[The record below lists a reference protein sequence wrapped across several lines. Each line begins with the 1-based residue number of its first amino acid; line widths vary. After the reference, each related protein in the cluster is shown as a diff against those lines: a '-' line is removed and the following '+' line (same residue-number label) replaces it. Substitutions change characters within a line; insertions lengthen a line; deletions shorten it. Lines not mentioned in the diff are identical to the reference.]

1 MNEEL
6 VIFFKALADAN
17 RLKIV
22 GLLAQQGYSVEEL
35 AALLDL
41 KPPTV
46 SHHLSRLAEAGL
58 VTARAEGYY
67 SIYQLDRDALE
78 AAARG
83 LFSRSKWL
91 PLPGMWIWMPI
102 TARCWPISAY
112 RMGRLKE
119 IPAQRR
125 KLEVV
130 LRHVVKTFEPGVKYS
145 EKQVNQKLARFHEDT
160 ATLRRE
166 LVGYGL
172 MKREA
177 GGGRI
182 LGRRYRTSQMYPVER
197 INLPDVRHCYNP
209 LFWPGNPACAGTGEA
224 LPPPCPPPP
233 DNVLRPLPAMSPG
246 AGCASVR
253 PAA

>member
-1 MNEEL
+1 MNGEL
-6 VIFFKALADAN
+6 LVFFKALADAN

-22 GLLAQQGYSVEEL
+22 GLLAMQGYSVEEL
-35 AALLDL
+35 AVLLNL

-83 LFSRSKWL
+83 LFSQEQIADAARDIDLDTYNRKVLANFSL
-91 PLPGMWIWMPI
+91 PD
-102 TARCWPISAY
+102 
-112 RMGRLKE
+112 GRLKE

-125 KLEVV
+125 KLEAV
-130 LRHVVKTFEPGVKYS
+130 LRHVVKTFVPGVKYT

-177 GGGRI
+177 GGAE
-182 LGRRYRTSQMYPVER
+182 YRVEDYQNVPQDR
-197 INLPDVRHCYNP
+197 VNQ
-209 LFWPGNPACAGTGEA
+209 PG
-224 LPPPCPPPP
+224 
-233 DNVLRPLPAMSPG
+233 
-246 AGCASVR
+246 
-253 PAA
+253 